1 MREVVEAS
9 RAFETE
15 LNGNETAYL
24 NKKSK
29 KSTLAVGDVDI
40 FRAQI
45 YGLLSRVLALPMS
58 EATLLIVRGLVD
70 AEASTNIGKSLKGLG
85 QLATRTPR
93 AIAEE
98 EYSHLFYGMGSGG
111 ELHPYASYYLT
122 GFVYEKPLSDLR
134 TDLVELGI
142 EPSKLSDEPEDHIA
156 FLMEIMHGLITQS
169 LGGGVDSARQK
180 AFYMRHVAP
189 WAKLFFID
197 LEKAESTKIYKPV
210 GTLGKLFME
219 LENETFEMDTA

>member
-9 RAFETE
+9 RAFDAE
-15 LNGNETAYL
+15 LNGNETAYQN
-24 NKKSK
+24 NKQAI
-29 KSTLAVGDVDI
+29 AVGAEDI
-40 FRAQI
+40 LRAQI

-58 EATLLIVRGLVD
+58 DATLLIIRGLANSD
-70 AEASTNIGKSLKGLG
+70 ASTDIGKALKGLG
-85 QLATRTPR
+85 QLATRSPR

-134 TDLVELGI
+134 KDLVELGI

-156 FLMEIMHGLITQS
+156 FLMEIMHGLITGS
-169 LGGGVDSARQK
+169 LGGGVDKARQQG
-180 AFYMRHVAP
+180 FYIRHIAP
-189 WAKLFFID
+189 WAKLFFVD
-197 LEKAESTKIYKPV
+197 LEKAESAKIYMLV
-210 GTLGKLFME
+210 GTLGKLFMD
-219 LENETFEMDTA
+219 LENDTFEMDAA